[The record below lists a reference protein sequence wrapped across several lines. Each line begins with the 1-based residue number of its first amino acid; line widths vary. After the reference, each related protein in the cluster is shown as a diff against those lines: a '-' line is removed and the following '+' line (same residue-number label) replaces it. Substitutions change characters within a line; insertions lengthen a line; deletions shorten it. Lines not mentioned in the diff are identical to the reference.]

1 MQISTHTNLTVRK
14 IMEVMRSQKAGFSL
28 KTSQTTHETNDH
40 EMHASIVKERA
51 FANNISVSILL
62 NRLMVVKVLEMRHS
76 FLYFVGTHFRIFV
89 RKFLVHSRT
98 A

>member
-1 MQISTHTNLTVRK
+1 
-14 IMEVMRSQKAGFSL
+14 MEVMRSQKAGFSL

-40 EMHASIVKERA
+40 ERHASIVKDRA
-51 FANNISVSILL
+51 RIVVSILL
-62 NRLMVVKVLEMRHS
+62 NHLMVVKVLEMRHS